1 MENPGIFLMVFMK
14 LCRNGW
20 HDFCPPVFF
29 AFFWTAF
36 LSFLSS
42 AQFWSGVEGASTGD
56 LLDAFNFLD
65 LSFMLVLHANL
76 LAWAL
81 LSWLISK
88 WNDDLCKQSKFHN
101 IDQLTTFKLFLW
113 SNFMAAKL
121 VESTHW
127 QAKTSP
133 RLWKHLGSCFLLFLH
148 TSEVQ
153 FQLFCFQW
161 DSCFGP

>member
-14 LCRNGW
+14 LCSNGW

-56 LLDAFNFLD
+56 LLDVFNFFD
-65 LSFMLVLHANL
+65 FSFMLVLPCKSPRLSSTL
-76 LAWAL
+76 LADQ
-81 LSWLISK
+81 

-101 IDQLTTFKLFLW
+101 IDQIWHFDTRQNSIFMKPWFLAPQDSALLNW
-113 SNFMAAKL
+113 AFNSRF
-121 VESTHW
+121 
-127 QAKTSP
+127 
-133 RLWKHLGSCFLLFLH
+133 HLAEWGQDGNI
-148 TSEVQ
+148 VN
-153 FQLFCFQW
+153 
-161 DSCFGP
+161 